1 MSTENGQL
9 VAVDL
14 VGAGVGDKVLLSFG
28 SAARMENPHAPADAA
43 IVGILDQLEE
53 LESYV
58 HQ

>member
-1 MSTENGQL
+1 M
-9 VAVDL
+9 AVDL
-14 VGAGVGDKVLLSFG
+14 VGDGVGDKVLLGFG